1 MDSIER
7 KKPNPYHINE
17 KEILDIVAAKGSY
30 LSCISGDREE
40 VAPHKES
47 SSRPESKKTVTE
59 EEVKKYIEALLN
71 NFSSNRRK
79 PLHIDAQVYE
89 CISDIVWAVRRK
101 DFTVSGVISRILV
114 EHIKENADVIRKIT
128 GRDYKLFQP

>member
-30 LSCISGDREE
+30 LSCISGDLEE
-40 VAPHKES
+40 VVPHKES

-79 PLHIDAQVYE
+79 PLHLDAQVYE

-101 DFTVSGVISRILV
+101 DFTVSGVISRIPV

>member
-7 KKPNPYHINE
+7 KKTNPYHINE

-30 LSCISGDREE
+30 LSCISGDLEE

-101 DFTVSGVISRILV
+101 DFTVSGVISRIPV

>member
-7 KKPNPYHINE
+7 NPQIRIISTGRRCRIY
-17 KEILDIVAAKGSY
+17 VAAKGSY
-30 LSCISGDREE
+30 LNRISGDRKE

-47 SSRPESKKTVTE
+47 SSRAESKKTITD

-89 CISDIVWAVRRK
+89 CISDIVWAARRK
-101 DFTVSGVISRILV
+101 DFTVSGVISRIPV

>member
-30 LSCISGDREE
+30 LSCISGDLEE

-101 DFTVSGVISRILV
+101 DFTVSGVISRIPV

>member
-30 LSCISGDREE
+30 LSCISEDLEE

-101 DFTVSGVISRILV
+101 DFTVSGVISRIPV

>member
-30 LSCISGDREE
+30 LSSISENLEE
-40 VAPHKES
+40 VPPHKES
-47 SSRPESKKTVTE
+47 SSRAEKDDNGGRG
-59 EEVKKYIEALLN
+59 KKYIEALLN

-101 DFTVSGVISRILV
+101 DFTVSGVISRIPV

>member
-7 KKPNPYHINE
+7 KKTKPYNINE

-30 LSCISGDREE
+30 LSSISENLEE
-40 VAPHKES
+40 VPPHKES
-47 SSRPESKKTVTE
+47 SSRAESKKTITD

-79 PLHIDAQVYE
+79 PLHIDAQRCTNVSQTLSGQ
-89 CISDIVWAVRRK
+89 SDV
-101 DFTVSGVISRILV
+101 RIL
-114 EHIKENADVIRKIT
+114 
-128 GRDYKLFQP
+128 LFPVL

>member
-7 KKPNPYHINE
+7 KKTKPYNINE

-30 LSCISGDREE
+30 LSSISENLEE
-40 VAPHKES
+40 VPPHKES
-47 SSRPESKKTVTE
+47 SSRAESKKTITD

-79 PLHIDAQVYE
+79 P
-89 CISDIVWAVRRK
+89 CILMHRCTNVSQTLSGQSDV
-101 DFTVSGVISRILV
+101 RIL
-114 EHIKENADVIRKIT
+114 
-128 GRDYKLFQP
+128 LFPVL

>member
-30 LSCISGDREE
+30 LSCISGDLEE
-40 VAPHKES
+40 VVPHKES

-101 DFTVSGVISRILV
+101 DFTVSGVISRIPV